1 MKRSQKIFISLV
13 FTGGR
18 IGAFFVSVRSSETTD
33 EWIFHI
39 GRAAQPSG
47 AIVGWEFTLQE
58 MPEMDFGLIITGLQ
72 ESTLKQLLRN
82 PIKLMKRPWRMFRSI
97 LLRHQSLG
105 MVNVWMP
112 FRANFL
118 PFPCVRFPYLF
129 PSGGSAIVMETDR
142 VFLKGDSIETFLQML
157 NTKTPLNR
165 CLSGSALLVR
175 PDELWVCLPLLT
187 RGH

>member
-18 IGAFFVSVRSSETTD
+18 IGAFVSVRSSETTD

-72 ESTLKQLLRN
+72 ESTLKQLLQN

-97 LLRHQSLG
+97 LLRHRSLG
-105 MVNVWMP
+105 MVNVRRSKRTFFP
-112 FRANFL
+112 FFVLAFL
-118 PFPCVRFPYLF
+118 ISSPQGVQLLSWKQTRIFWKVTVSR
-129 PSGGSAIVMETDR
+129 PSFKCPTQKPRWTGAS
-142 VFLKGDSIETFLQML
+142 Q
-157 NTKTPLNR
+157 
-165 CLSGSALLVR
+165 ALLS
-175 PDELWVCLPLLT
+175 
-187 RGH
+187 

>member
-18 IGAFFVSVRSSETTD
+18 IGAFVSVRSSETTD

-72 ESTLKQLLRN
+72 ESTLKQLLQN
-82 PIKLMKRPWRMFRSI
+82 PIKLMKRPWRMFGSI
-97 LLRHQSLG
+97 LLRHRSLG
-105 MVNVWMP
+105 MVNVWLP
-112 FRANFL
+112 FKANFL
-118 PFPCVRFPYLF
+118 PFSVLAFLISSPQGVQLLSWKQTRIFWKVTVSR
-129 PSGGSAIVMETDR
+129 PSFKCPT
-142 VFLKGDSIETFLQML
+142 Q
-157 NTKTPLNR
+157 KT
-165 CLSGSALLVR
+165 CWTGASQALLS
-175 PDELWVCLPLLT
+175 
-187 RGH
+187 